1 MNGTVNVNGKV
12 NLKTVMAEQLSFAT
26 ALALG
31 NTRGVASATNN
42 GDEHTV
48 TFVAYR
54 WNSRYNLQWV
64 ATFDEDHFSL
74 QPYLARY
81 DFDSDDVHRF
91 SSSRIRMDR
100 GSVKID
106 GVWVDTFTY
115 LPEIGTSG
123 TIFDNLDEAA
133 AYADLL
139 AKTAAIIE
147 NLVDAIRTAQV
158 EQVQSVVAAEVR

>member
-54 WNSRYNLQWV
+54 WNSEYNLQWV
-64 ATFDEDHFSL
+64 ATFDEDNFSL

-81 DFDSDDVHRF
+81 DSDNVHRF
-91 SSSRIRMDR
+91 SSSRIRRDR
-100 GSVKID
+100 GSVKVD

-115 LPEIGTSG
+115 VGEIGTSG

-139 AKTAAIIE
+139 TKTAAIIE

-158 EQVQSVVAAEVR
+158 EQVQAHVAAEVR